1 MQQMVDAIL
10 YDQEGR
16 NGLGLL
22 HWIVYG
28 IDASTTSLPEGAG
41 DGERPGLVGGS
52 NFLGKGSYYG
62 GCPPKGT
69 GPHHYVFTIIA
80 TDLDSTAL
88 KPGLTMQQ
96 MVDARLPCPRR
107 GGTRGSLRSIT

>member
-41 DGERPGLVGGS
+41 DGERPGLVAS
-52 NFLGKGSYYG
+52 RL
-62 GCPPKGT
+62 
-69 GPHHYVFTIIA
+69 
-80 TDLDSTAL
+80 STVV
-88 KPGLTMQQ
+88 THES
-96 MVDARLPCPRR
+96 RR
-107 GGTRGSLRSIT
+107 DEGMGA